1 MGLVNMIRNGMRSFL
16 RIEKAQPSAIVIN
29 EEMTFEDNA
38 AKNRIWYRGKSYEL
52 QQLYS
57 QLSTTRLSFWGAHS
71 TPGQEIRKIHTGLP
85 GIIVKVLRDAVLYD
99 MNDLEFEDSKH
110 EDLWED
116 IAQDND
122 FKKQLKEAVKDALVI
137 GDGAFRISFD
147 STVSQYPIIEWVSGE
162 RIQIKNKRGRLHE
175 VVFTTRFDENKQTY
189 TLEEHYGFGYVTNK
203 LYRGDAE
210 LDIHSTEYTQ
220 DINDFTFDKH
230 LILCVPFS
238 IFESDVERGRGESI
252 FDRKTDTFDALDE
265 AWSQWMDALRSGR
278 TKEYI
283 PESLLPRDPRTGTFM
298 KPNAFDNRFIKI
310 ASDRAEGASNEIT
323 LQQANIPHESYLATY
338 ITALDLALQGIVSP
352 STIGI
357 DVKKL
362 DNAEAQREKEKTTLY
377 TRNTIVE
384 ALQEFI
390 PQLVSMTINSF
401 NVLNRRPIEEI
412 AVNVPFG
419 EYANPSFESQVETVS
434 KAKTSGIMSIE
445 ASVDELY
452 GDSKDEQWKSEE
464 VTRLKSEQGIREV
477 EEPYINTDL
486 DGFSVERGDELA
498 SENHEQE
505 LPNENGSS
513 ESPSQHE

>member
-1 MGLVNMIRNGMRSFL
+1 
-16 RIEKAQPSAIVIN
+16 
-29 EEMTFEDNA
+29 
-38 AKNRIWYRGKSYEL
+38 
-52 QQLYS
+52 
-57 QLSTTRLSFWGAHS
+57 
-71 TPGQEIRKIHTGLP
+71 
-85 GIIVKVLRDAVLYD
+85 
-99 MNDLEFEDSKH
+99 
-110 EDLWED
+110 
-116 IAQDND
+116 
-122 FKKQLKEAVKDALVI
+122 
-137 GDGAFRISFD
+137 
-147 STVSQYPIIEWVSGE
+147 
-162 RIQIKNKRGRLHE
+162 
-175 VVFTTRFDENKQTY
+175 
-189 TLEEHYGFGYVTNK
+189 
-203 LYRGDAE
+203 
-210 LDIHSTEYTQ
+210 
-220 DINDFTFDKH
+220 
-230 LILCVPFS
+230 
-238 IFESDVERGRGESI
+238 
-252 FDRKTDTFDALDE
+252 
-265 AWSQWMDALRSGR
+265 
-278 TKEYI
+278 
-283 PESLLPRDPRTGTFM
+283 M

-390 PQLVSMTINSF
+390 PQLVNMTINSF

-464 VTRLKSEQGIREV
+464 VIRLKSEQGISEV
-477 EEPYINTDL
+477 DEPYVNTDL
-486 DGFSVERGDELA
+486 DRFSVERGDELA

-513 ESPSQHE
+513 ESTSQHE